1 MEMIVSA
8 GAILSP
14 IKLMASVKCPIVF
27 HLTIRDLSELL
38 PAM

>member
-14 IKLMASVKCPIVF
+14 IELMAGVKCPIVF